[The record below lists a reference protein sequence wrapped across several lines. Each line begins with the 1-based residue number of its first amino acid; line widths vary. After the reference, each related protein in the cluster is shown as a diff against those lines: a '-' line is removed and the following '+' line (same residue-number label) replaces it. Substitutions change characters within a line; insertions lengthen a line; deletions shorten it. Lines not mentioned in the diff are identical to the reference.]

1 MQTNTH
7 THTHTHTV
15 GILSPLRTKITVVVV
30 VVVVK
35 VTQVCPTLA
44 APWTVACQAPLSMGF
59 SRQEYWSGMPCH
71 LPGDL
76 LNPGIEPK
84 SLAASA
90 LAGRFFTTSITC

>member
-1 MQTNTH
+1 MHADKH

-59 SRQEYWSGMPCH
+59 SRQEYWSGIINT
-71 LPGDL
+71 LFQQL
-76 LNPGIEPK
+76 KRRLY
-84 SLAASA
+84 
-90 LAGRFFTTSITC
+90 TWTSPDGQH